1 LFTRA
6 SSDATCGGF
15 QSRCGGVVQTKLEK
29 LGDEFGLLLPKELIE
44 ACGFGSEVTV
54 TVQGHQLVVSAK
66 PHPARQGWAEAM
78 DAIPQE
84 VIDRDW
90 AELGDFREAP
100 HEWDAA
106 DWHWPG
112 TA

>member
-1 LFTRA
+1 MFTRA

-29 LGDEFGLLLPKELIE
+29 LGDEFGLLLPNELMPL
-44 ACGFGSEVTV
+44 
-54 TVQGHQLVVSAK
+54 QRDVVSAK